1 MRGPSENRNKKER
14 ERNVV
19 LSFFNKND
27 GKNLRKL
34 SRMQGTSVIDDAET
48 SKKIR
53 SYPLRTRIY
62 RGLIKNI
69 YIHLFTLHRTQT
81 DVTFVKYFIMFH
93 GHRKLI
99 INYNFYEY
107 FVFYESPGKLLEGN
121 KKLTSLRISDRSLR
135 RMSSLKAGQS

>member
-1 MRGPSENRNKKER
+1 MANLNEFCLNTIHSFSSLSWGLGKSSSSSSSQHDVTTPIVRGPSENRNKKER

-48 SKKIR
+48 SEKIR
-53 SYPLRTRIY
+53 RYRLRTRIC
-62 RGLIKNI
+62 RGLQKK

-99 INYNFYEY
+99 INYN
-107 FVFYESPGKLLEGN
+107 
-121 KKLTSLRISDRSLR
+121 
-135 RMSSLKAGQS
+135 Q